1 MTNGEEAKP
10 LESYRDYLVMLARLQ
25 MDATLQGMI
34 DPSDA
39 VQQTLLRAHERREQF
54 RGRSDREQAAWLR
67 QILAH
72 TMIDLLRKHGAEID
86 RRDRSLEI
94 ALEESSYRWE
104 ALLAASS
111 SSPSA
116 KCEHHEQLMRL
127 SGALARLPEDQRCA
141 VEMRHLQEL
150 PIAEIGHRMNRTNAA
165 VGGLIQRG
173 LRRLRELLD
182 EAE

>member
-1 MTNGEEAKP
+1 MPNGEEAKP

-25 MDATLQGMI
+25 MDAALQGII

-39 VQQTLLRAHERREQF
+39 VQQTLLRAHQRRDQF
-54 RGRSDREQAAWLR
+54 RGKSDREQAAWLR

-72 TMIDLLRKHGAEID
+72 TIIDLLRKHGAEID
-86 RRDRSLEI
+86 HRDRSLEI
-94 ALEESSYRWE
+94 ALEQSSSRWE

-111 SSPSA
+111 TSPSA

-127 SGALARLPEDQRCA
+127 TGALAQLPEDQRRA

-150 PIAEIGHRMNRTNAA
+150 PIAEIGRLMSRTNAA

-173 LRRLRELLD
+173 LRALRELLD
-182 EAE
+182 DPK